1 MIEWNKSTNTKS
13 NSTSDYIRK
22 MENEVDDLCDR
33 LTKDSKDFDAKLF
46 FDTLHDYI
54 QQEDRLLYTN
64 ITNYIFS
71 LDNEETFG
79 IMQTNLDHVI
89 NYMYSD
95 RFRSEH
101 VWKPEYKN
109 QRNPYERTKRTAL
122 KLWDHMNLAKR
133 QMALF
138 KLQDADYT
146 KVVDEKM
153 QSAEGRLS
161 KEMNGQ
167 LISLVSI
174 FTALSF
180 ILFGGISS
188 LDNIF
193 AGAKDIPVTKLMI
206 VGTIWS
212 FCIMNLVFVFMF
224 FIAKMTGLNIK
235 STSDVNANLVQK
247 YPLIWWCNL
256 VLIAVLMFSCW
267 AYYAKSENITTEI
280 YNWLQNRS
288 ALYFAIGTMGIIF
301 IVGFS
306 ALTIYKMSK
315 MKE

>member
-22 MENEVDDLCDR
+22 MENEVDDLCER

-64 ITNYIFS
+64 ITNYVFS

-109 QRNPYERTKRTAL
+109 QQNPYERTKRTAL

-206 VGTIWS
+206 VGIIWS

-280 YNWLQNRS
+280 YNWLQDRS
-288 ALYFAIGTMGIIF
+288 VLYFAIGTVVIIF

-306 ALTIYKMSK
+306 AWTIYKMSK